1 MKQQKKFHVS
11 GHVQGVG
18 FRYFVWQ
25 VARKNEVVGFARN
38 ETDDTVT
45 VMVEGSESA
54 LILLEA
60 ALWKG
65 SPMSHV
71 TSVTDSEITIKETF
85 TIFSIC

>member
-25 VARKNEVVGFARN
+25 VARANQVVGFARN
-38 ETDDTVT
+38 ENDDTVT
-45 VMVEGSESA
+45 VVAEGDEAA
-54 LILLEA
+54 LILLA
-60 ALWKG
+60 SALWKG

-71 TSVTDSEITIKETF
+71 TAVTEGEITTKETF
-85 TIFSIC
+85 TAFSIC